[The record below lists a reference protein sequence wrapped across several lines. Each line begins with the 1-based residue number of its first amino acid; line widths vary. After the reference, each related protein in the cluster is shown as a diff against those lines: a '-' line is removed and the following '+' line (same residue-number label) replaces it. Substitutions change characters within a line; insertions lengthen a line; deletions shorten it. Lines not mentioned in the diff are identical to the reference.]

1 MNNRPAV
8 QIDGVSKK
16 FAHSLKSTMVY
27 GLRDIA
33 ADAMG
38 RTRSGDTLRRDEFW
52 ALKDVS
58 FCVARGESVALLG
71 PNGAGKSTMLK
82 ILNGILMPD
91 AGRVCLAGRVGALIE
106 VGAGFHPMLTGRENI
121 YVNGSVL
128 GLSKREIDARLDS
141 IVAFAELEEFIDT
154 PVKFY
159 SSGMYVRLGF
169 SVAAHVAPEI
179 LLIDEVLAVGDVG
192 FRMKCFQHLQR
203 LLDDGTSIIL
213 VSHAVNLLS
222 RVTHRGIVFSRGEQ
236 IFDGPLPEGIAAYE
250 NALHL
255 EKVDET
261 PGASEGVRIVSVQ
274 TVDAAGAP
282 KHDFATDDDLGI
294 DITVACDE
302 PLRDARLI
310 VAVHSSAAGSLGSV
324 STPYT
329 GFRFDVEPPET
340 VIRLHLHELPLLVG
354 GYFLDV
360 SLFGP
365 GTQDFQD
372 RRTPAATFSVT
383 QPPTDAYGFGLCDTF
398 KFKHSW
404 SRIR

>member
-1 MNNRPAV
+1 MNAQPLV
-8 QIDGVSKK
+8 QIEGVSKK
-16 FAHSLKSTMVY
+16 FAHSLKRTMFY
-27 GLRDIA
+27 GLKDIA
-33 ADAMG
+33 GDLVG
-38 RTRSGDTLRRDEFW
+38 RTNHPTALRPDEFW

-58 FCVARGESVALLG
+58 FKVNRGECVALLG

-82 ILNGILMPD
+82 VLNGVLLPD

-128 GLSKREIDARLDS
+128 GLTKREIDERFDS
-141 IVAFAELEEFIDT
+141 IVEFAEIEEFIDT

-203 LLDDGTSIIL
+203 LLDAGTSIIL

-222 RVTHRGIVFSRGEQ
+222 RITHRAVVFYKAEKV
-236 IFDGPLPEGIAAYE
+236 FDGPLPEGIAVYQ
-250 NALHL
+250 NVVHL
-255 EKVDET
+255 EKTDQHDEKT
-261 PGASEGVRIVSVQ
+261 EGPRIVSVQ
-274 TVDAAGAP
+274 TVDDTGQP
-282 KHDFATDDDLGI
+282 KENFATDDNLFI
-294 DITVACDE
+294 DIT
-302 PLRDARLI
+302 LRTDAPIPNARLI
-310 VAVHSSAAGSLGSV
+310 AGVHSSSLGSLGSV

-329 GFRFDVEPPET
+329 GFAFDIEPPET
-340 VIRLHLHELPLLVG
+340 VIRLCLHELPLMIG

-365 GTQDFQD
+365 EIEHFYD
-372 RRTPAATFSVT
+372 RRTPAATFNVT
-383 QPPTDAYGFGLCDTF
+383 EPPTNAYGFGVCDTF